1 MGKYFQQ
8 LPERI
13 KPHVEEVTKTSG
25 LPQTEDSI
33 ERIAKAWHEKRK
45 MFDEQIAA
53 LKMEETG
60 SLPKDNPGG
69 ALLLTYSGSLLS
81 LGTSSGGKRR
91 VEYASIGL
99 RKDVPDIA
107 ASAGTELAGDIAVG
121 QVVAFIEGPI
131 KSSSPLFKIAVCGAG
146 VGLGEQEKRIREA
159 TIFLTNGFVKINR
172 THLGAPEKSLG
183 QFTMKS
189 MASYVAQKNG
199 LSQKQAKQVI
209 EDFLH
214 VVGSGALLGERVRLG
229 KLGKLYLRRRKA
241 TQARIGRNPITGEE
255 ITIKAKP
262 EALVPKMSFSRDLKM
277 KASDLLSSVPDA
289 PLVENDGGVPD
300 SDHVA

>member
-13 KPHVEEVTKTSG
+13 QPDVEEVTKTSG

-33 ERIAKAWHEKRK
+33 ERIAKAWLEKRK

-60 SLPKDNPGG
+60 SLPKDNLGG

-107 ASAGTELAGDIAVG
+107 ASAGTALAGDIAVG
-121 QVVAFIEGPI
+121 QVVSFIEGPI

-172 THLGAPEKSLG
+172 THLGAPEESLG

-214 VVGSGALLGERVRLG
+214 VVGSGALLGERVAPRKAREAVSPKEEGDPGPDRKKPHHGGGDHDKGETGGARAEDVLQQG
-229 KLGKLYLRRRKA
+229 PQDEGFGPTFQRPRRAPRRK
-241 TQARIGRNPITGEE
+241 RRWCPR
-255 ITIKAKP
+255 
-262 EALVPKMSFSRDLKM
+262 L
-277 KASDLLSSVPDA
+277 
-289 PLVENDGGVPD
+289 
-300 SDHVA
+300 